1 MLAASG
7 ELIIQSRLLLPSE
20 PIAVFTPQG
29 AGLSSLPA
37 RIIDSQVFCPHDR
50 SAVLDIHSSNMENG
64 LMKADEIWQA
74 ALGELQLEMTRAT
87 FETWVKP
94 TSLMSY
100 EDGRFVIAVPNAY
113 AQEWLQN
120 RLLSTVKRV
129 LTGITGR
136 SVEVKF
142 VVWNIDE
149 KPEPVVLLNGFDQSS
164 RPNGNGHTT
173 GRPLPASGLN
183 PRYVFDTFVVGNS
196 NRLAHAACQ
205 AVAEKPA
212 AQYNPLFLYGGVGLG
227 KTHLLHAIGHV
238 AVRNELQVLYV
249 SSEEFTNELINAI
262 RGQNTSTFRDKYRT
276 IDLLLVD
283 DIQFIAG
290 KESTQEEFFH
300 TFNALH
306 GNGKQIVMTS
316 DRPPKALIT
325 LEDRLRSRFE
335 WGLIADIQAPD
346 LETRLAILRDKAES
360 HGVAIPDAV
369 LDFIAR
375 QVQSNIRELEGA
387 LNRVLAYARLT
398 GSPLTP
404 ELASSALADLMAR
417 PTTVTLEE
425 LVITVADFYGISR
438 DDLLGRGRNKE
449 LVHPRQVVMYLARE
463 ELQLTLPQIGES
475 LGGRDHTTVIYGVE
489 KITEALDSDDN
500 TRREILSIREK
511 LYNRSVVSQHA

>member
-1 MLAASG
+1 
-7 ELIIQSRLLLPSE
+7 
-20 PIAVFTPQG
+20 
-29 AGLSSLPA
+29 
-37 RIIDSQVFCPHDR
+37 
-50 SAVLDIHSSNMENG
+50 
-64 LMKADEIWQA
+64 MKADEIWQA

-100 EDGRFVIAVPNAY
+100 EDGRFAIAVPNAY

-142 VVWNIDE
+142 VVWSKGD
-149 KPEPVVLLNGFDQSS
+149 KLEPVALLNGMDQNTQ
-164 RPNGNGHTT
+164 PNGNGHSN
-173 GRPLPASGLN
+173 GRALQSNGLN
-183 PRYVFDTFVVGNS
+183 PRYIFDTFVVGNS

-205 AVAEKPA
+205 AVAERPA

-238 AVRNELQVLYV
+238 AAHNDLQVLYV

-262 RGQNTSTFRDKYRT
+262 RAQNTSAFRDKYRT
-276 IDLLLVD
+276 IDVLLVD

-300 TFNALH
+300 TFNTLH

-346 LETRLAILRDKAES
+346 LEIRLAILRDKAES
-360 HGVAIPDAV
+360 HGIAIPNNV

-404 ELASSALADLMAR
+404 ELAASALADLMAR
-417 PTTVTLEE
+417 PATVTLDE
-425 LVITVADFYGISR
+425 LVMTVAEFYSIPR
-438 DDLLGRGRNKE
+438 DELLGRGRNKE
-449 LVHPRQVVMYLARE
+449 VVHPRQVVMYLARE

-489 KITEALDSDDN
+489 KITQAIDSDDG
-500 TRREILSIREK
+500 TRREVLAIRER
-511 LYNRSVVSQHA
+511 LYNRSMVSQRA

>member
-1 MLAASG
+1 
-7 ELIIQSRLLLPSE
+7 
-20 PIAVFTPQG
+20 
-29 AGLSSLPA
+29 
-37 RIIDSQVFCPHDR
+37 
-50 SAVLDIHSSNMENG
+50 
-64 LMKADEIWQA
+64 MKADEIWQA

-94 TSLMSY
+94 TSVMSY
-100 EDGRFVIAVPNAY
+100 EDGRFAIAVPNAY

-142 VVWNIDE
+142 VVWNKEE
-149 KPEPVVLLNGFDQSS
+149 KKEPVTLLNGIDQNS
-164 RPNGNGHTT
+164 RPDGNGYTA
-173 GRPLPASGLN
+173 GRTLQANGLN

-212 AQYNPLFLYGGVGLG
+212 MQYNPLFLYGGVGLG

-238 AVRNELQVLYV
+238 AATNDLHVLYV
-249 SSEEFTNELINAI
+249 SSEEFTNELINSI
-262 RGQNTSTFRDKYRT
+262 RAQNTSAFRDKYRT
-276 IDLLLVD
+276 IDVLLVD

-360 HGVAIPDAV
+360 HGTPIPDNV

-417 PTTVTLEE
+417 PTTVTLDE
-425 LVITVADFYGISR
+425 LVMTVADFYSISR
-438 DDLLGRGRNKE
+438 DDLLGRGRIKE

-463 ELQLTLPQIGES
+463 ELQLTLPQIGDS
-475 LGGRDHTTVIYGVE
+475 LGGRDHTTVIYGVD
-489 KITEALDSDDN
+489 KITQSIDNDDN
-500 TRREILSIREK
+500 IRREVLAIRER
-511 LYNRSVVSQHA
+511 LYNRSVVSQRG

>member
-1 MLAASG
+1 
-7 ELIIQSRLLLPSE
+7 
-20 PIAVFTPQG
+20 
-29 AGLSSLPA
+29 
-37 RIIDSQVFCPHDR
+37 
-50 SAVLDIHSSNMENG
+50 
-64 LMKADEIWQA
+64 MKADEIWQA

-100 EDGRFVIAVPNAY
+100 EDGRFAIAVPNAY

-129 LTGITGR
+129 LTGIAGR

-142 VVWNIDE
+142 VVWNKEE
-149 KPEPVVLLNGFDQSS
+149 KKEPVTLLNGLDQNI
-164 RPNGNGHTT
+164 PLNGNGHSN
-173 GRPLPASGLN
+173 GHAPQSSGLN
-183 PRYVFDTFVVGNS
+183 PRYIFDTFVVGNS

-205 AVAEKPA
+205 AVAERPA

-227 KTHLLHAIGHV
+227 KTHLLHAIGHI
-238 AVRNELQVLYV
+238 AANNELQVLYV

-262 RGQNTSTFRDKYRT
+262 RAQNTSTFRDKYRT
-276 IDLLLVD
+276 IDVLLVD

-360 HGVAIPDAV
+360 HGIAIPDNV
-369 LDFIAR
+369 LDYIAR

-404 ELASSALADLMAR
+404 ELAASALADLMAR
-417 PTTVTLEE
+417 PATVTLDE
-425 LVITVADFYGISR
+425 LVMTVAEFYSVSR

-489 KITEALDSDDN
+489 KITQAIDSDDSV
-500 TRREILSIREK
+500 RREVLSIREK
-511 LYNRSVVSQHA
+511 LYNRSVVSQRA

>member
-1 MLAASG
+1 M
-7 ELIIQSRLLLPSE
+7 
-20 PIAVFTPQG
+20 
-29 AGLSSLPA
+29 
-37 RIIDSQVFCPHDR
+37 
-50 SAVLDIHSSNMENG
+50 
-64 LMKADEIWQA
+64 
-74 ALGELQLEMTRAT
+74 
-87 FETWVKP
+87 
-94 TSLMSY
+94 
-100 EDGRFVIAVPNAY
+100 
-113 AQEWLQN
+113 
-120 RLLSTVKRV
+120 
-129 LTGITGR
+129 
-136 SVEVKF
+136 
-142 VVWNIDE
+142 
-149 KPEPVVLLNGFDQSS
+149 
-164 RPNGNGHTT
+164 
-173 GRPLPASGLN
+173 
-183 PRYVFDTFVVGNS
+183 
-196 NRLAHAACQ
+196 
-205 AVAEKPA
+205 
-212 AQYNPLFLYGGVGLG
+212 QYNPLFLYGGVGLG

-238 AVRNELQVLYV
+238 AATNDLHVLYV
-249 SSEEFTNELINAI
+249 SSEEFTNELINSI
-262 RGQNTSTFRDKYRT
+262 RAQNTSAFRDKYRT
-276 IDLLLVD
+276 IDVLLVD

-360 HGVAIPDAV
+360 HGTPIPDNV

-417 PTTVTLEE
+417 PTTVTLDE
-425 LVITVADFYGISR
+425 LVMTVADFYSISR
-438 DDLLGRGRNKE
+438 DDLLGRGRNRE

-489 KITEALDSDDN
+489 KITQYIDSDD
-500 TRREILSIREK
+500 TIRREVLSIRER
-511 LYNRSVVSQHA
+511 LYNRNVASQRA

>member
-1 MLAASG
+1 M
-7 ELIIQSRLLLPSE
+7 
-20 PIAVFTPQG
+20 
-29 AGLSSLPA
+29 
-37 RIIDSQVFCPHDR
+37 
-50 SAVLDIHSSNMENG
+50 
-64 LMKADEIWQA
+64 
-74 ALGELQLEMTRAT
+74 
-87 FETWVKP
+87 
-94 TSLMSY
+94 
-100 EDGRFVIAVPNAY
+100 
-113 AQEWLQN
+113 
-120 RLLSTVKRV
+120 
-129 LTGITGR
+129 
-136 SVEVKF
+136 
-142 VVWNIDE
+142 
-149 KPEPVVLLNGFDQSS
+149 
-164 RPNGNGHTT
+164 
-173 GRPLPASGLN
+173 ASGLN

-212 AQYNPLFLYGGVGLG
+212 MQYNPLFLYGGVGLG

-238 AVRNELQVLYV
+238 AAHNGLHVLYV
-249 SSEEFTNELINAI
+249 SSEEFTNELINSI
-262 RGQNTSTFRDKYRT
+262 RAQNTSAFRDKYRT
-276 IDLLLVD
+276 IDVLLVD

-346 LETRLAILRDKAES
+346 LETRQAILRDKAES
-360 HGVAIPDAV
+360 HDSVIPDAV

-404 ELASSALADLMAR
+404 ELAASALADLMAR
-417 PTTVTLEE
+417 PTTVTLDE
-425 LVITVADFYGISR
+425 LVITVADFYSISR

-463 ELQLTLPQIGES
+463 ELQLTLPQIGDS
-475 LGGRDHTTVIYGVE
+475 LGGRDHTTVIYGVD
-489 KITEALDSDDN
+489 KISHAIDSDDN
-500 TRREILSIREK
+500 IRREVLSIRER
-511 LYNRSVVSQHA
+511 LYNRSGMSQRA

>member
-1 MLAASG
+1 
-7 ELIIQSRLLLPSE
+7 
-20 PIAVFTPQG
+20 
-29 AGLSSLPA
+29 
-37 RIIDSQVFCPHDR
+37 
-50 SAVLDIHSSNMENG
+50 
-64 LMKADEIWQA
+64 MKADEIWQT
-74 ALGELQLEMTRAT
+74 ALGELQMEMTRAT
-87 FETWVKP
+87 YDTWVKP
-94 TSLMSY
+94 TSLLSY
-100 EDGRFVIAVPNAY
+100 EDGRFAIAVTNAY

-120 RLLSTVKRV
+120 RLMSTIKRV

-142 VVWNIDE
+142 VVWNKEE
-149 KPEPVVLLNGFDQSS
+149 KKGPVTLLNGIDNPTYS
-164 RPNGNGHTT
+164 NGYINGRAPT
-173 GRPLPASGLN
+173 ASGLN
-183 PRYVFDTFVVGNS
+183 PRYIFDTFVVGNS

-238 AVRNELQVLYV
+238 AAANTLQVLYV
-249 SSEEFTNELINAI
+249 SSEEFTNELINSI
-262 RGQNTSTFRDKYRT
+262 RAQNTSAFRDKYRT
-276 IDLLLVD
+276 IDVLLVD

-306 GNGKQIVMTS
+306 GNGKQLVMTS

-360 HGVAIPDAV
+360 HGVPVPGPV

-404 ELASSALADLMAR
+404 ELAASALADLMAR
-417 PTTVTLEE
+417 PATVTLDE
-425 LVITVADFYGISR
+425 LVMTVADFYGISR

-475 LGGRDHTTVIYGVE
+475 LGGRDHTTVIYGVD
-489 KITEALDSDDN
+489 KIAQSIDSDDSI
-500 TRREILSIREK
+500 RRDVLSIRER
-511 LYNRSVVSQHA
+511 LYNRSTTQRT

>member
-1 MLAASG
+1 
-7 ELIIQSRLLLPSE
+7 
-20 PIAVFTPQG
+20 
-29 AGLSSLPA
+29 
-37 RIIDSQVFCPHDR
+37 
-50 SAVLDIHSSNMENG
+50 
-64 LMKADEIWQA
+64 MKADEIWQA

-94 TSLMSY
+94 TSMMSY
-100 EDGRFVIAVPNAY
+100 EDGRFAIAVPNAY

-120 RLLSTVKRV
+120 RLSSTIKRV

-136 SVEVKF
+136 SIEVKF
-142 VVWNIDE
+142 VVWNKEE
-149 KPEPVVLLNGFDQSS
+149 KKEPVALLNGMDTSS
-164 RPNGNGHTT
+164 HLNGNGYAN
-173 GRPLPASGLN
+173 GRAPMPSGLN
-183 PRYVFDTFVVGNS
+183 PRYIFDTFVVGNS
-196 NRLAHAACQ
+196 NRLAHAACR
-205 AVAEKPA
+205 AVAERPA
-212 AQYNPLFLYGGVGLG
+212 SQYNPLFLYGGVGLG

-238 AVRNELQVLYV
+238 AVSNDLQVLYV

-262 RGQNTSTFRDKYRT
+262 RAQNTSAFRDKYRT
-276 IDLLLVD
+276 IDVLLVD

-360 HGVAIPDAV
+360 HGIAIPDNV

-404 ELASSALADLMAR
+404 ELAASALADLMAR
-417 PTTVTLEE
+417 PTTVTLDE
-425 LVITVADFYGISR
+425 LVMTVSDFYSISR
-438 DDLLGRGRNKE
+438 DDLLGRSRSKE

-489 KITEALDSDDN
+489 KITQAIDSDDN
-500 TRREILSIREK
+500 IRREILAIRER
-511 LYNRSVVSQHA
+511 LYNRSGVSQRA

>member
-1 MLAASG
+1 
-7 ELIIQSRLLLPSE
+7 
-20 PIAVFTPQG
+20 
-29 AGLSSLPA
+29 
-37 RIIDSQVFCPHDR
+37 
-50 SAVLDIHSSNMENG
+50 
-64 LMKADEIWQA
+64 MKADEIWQT

-87 FETWVKP
+87 YETWVKP

-100 EDGRFVIAVPNAY
+100 EDGRFAIAVPNAY

-142 VVWNIDE
+142 VVWNKEE
-149 KPEPVVLLNGFDQSS
+149 KKDPVTLLNGFDQTSRSTDSASS
-164 RPNGNGHTT
+164 N
-173 GRPLPASGLN
+173 GRPAQASGLN

-238 AVRNELQVLYV
+238 AASNGLQVLYV

-262 RGQNTSTFRDKYRT
+262 RAQNTSAFRDKYRT
-276 IDLLLVD
+276 IDVLLVD

-360 HGVAIPDAV
+360 HGSPIPDNV

-404 ELASSALADLMAR
+404 ELAANALADLMAR
-417 PTTVTLEE
+417 PTTVTLDE
-425 LVITVADFYGISR
+425 LVMTVADFYSISQ
-438 DDLLGRGRNKE
+438 DDLLGRGRNRE

-463 ELQLTLPQIGES
+463 ELQLTLPQIGDS

-489 KITEALDSDDN
+489 KIAQAIDSDDGV
-500 TRREILSIREK
+500 RREVLAIRER
-511 LYNRSVVSQHA
+511 LYNRSSVSQRA

>member
-1 MLAASG
+1 
-7 ELIIQSRLLLPSE
+7 
-20 PIAVFTPQG
+20 
-29 AGLSSLPA
+29 
-37 RIIDSQVFCPHDR
+37 
-50 SAVLDIHSSNMENG
+50 
-64 LMKADEIWQA
+64 MKADEIWQA

-100 EDGRFVIAVPNAY
+100 EDGRFAIAVPSAY

-129 LTGITGR
+129 LTGIAGR

-142 VVWNIDE
+142 VVWNKEE
-149 KPEPVVLLNGFDQSS
+149 KKEPVTLLNGLDQNTQY
-164 RPNGNGHTT
+164 NGNGHSN
-173 GRPLPASGLN
+173 GRALLSSGLN
-183 PRYVFDTFVVGNS
+183 PRYIFDTFVVGNS

-205 AVAEKPA
+205 AVAERPA

-238 AVRNELQVLYV
+238 AANNGLQVLYV

-262 RGQNTSTFRDKYRT
+262 RAQNTSAFRDKYRT
-276 IDLLLVD
+276 IDVLLVD

-360 HGVAIPDAV
+360 HGIAIPDNV

-404 ELASSALADLMAR
+404 ELAASALADLMAR
-417 PTTVTLEE
+417 PASVTLDE
-425 LVITVADFYGISR
+425 LVMTVAEFYSISR

-489 KITEALDSDDN
+489 KITLAIDSDDN
-500 TRREILSIREK
+500 IRREVLAIRER
-511 LYNRSVVSQHA
+511 LYNRSGVSQRA

>member
-1 MLAASG
+1 
-7 ELIIQSRLLLPSE
+7 
-20 PIAVFTPQG
+20 
-29 AGLSSLPA
+29 
-37 RIIDSQVFCPHDR
+37 
-50 SAVLDIHSSNMENG
+50 
-64 LMKADEIWQA
+64 MKADEIWQA

-100 EDGRFVIAVPNAY
+100 EDGRFAIAVPNAY

-136 SVEVKF
+136 SVEIKF
-142 VVWNIDE
+142 VVWNKDE
-149 KPEPVVLLNGFDQSS
+149 PKEPVTLLKGMDHQTE
-164 RPNGNGHTT
+164 PNGNGYTN
-173 GRPLPASGLN
+173 GRAPLASGLN

-212 AQYNPLFLYGGVGLG
+212 MQYNPLFLYGGVGLG

-238 AVRNELQVLYV
+238 AATNNLQVLYV
-249 SSEEFTNELINAI
+249 SSEEFTNELINSI
-262 RGQNTSTFRDKYRT
+262 RAQNTSTFRDKYRT
-276 IDLLLVD
+276 IDVLLVD

-360 HGVAIPDAV
+360 HGMAIPDNV

-398 GSPLTP
+398 GSQLTP

-417 PTTVTLEE
+417 PTTVTLDE
-425 LVITVADFYGISR
+425 LVLTVSDFYSISR
-438 DDLLGRGRNKE
+438 DELLGRGRNRE
-449 LVHPRQVVMYLARE
+449 FVHPRQVVMYLARE

-475 LGGRDHTTVIYGVE
+475 LGGRDHTTVIYGVD
-489 KITEALDSDDN
+489 KITQSIDSDDSI
-500 TRREILSIREK
+500 RREVLAIRER
-511 LYNRSVVSQHA
+511 LYNRSGAAQRA

>member
-1 MLAASG
+1 M
-7 ELIIQSRLLLPSE
+7 R
-20 PIAVFTPQG
+20 
-29 AGLSSLPA
+29 
-37 RIIDSQVFCPHDR
+37 
-50 SAVLDIHSSNMENG
+50 
-64 LMKADEIWQA
+64 ADEIWQA

-87 FETWVKP
+87 FDTWVKP

-100 EDGRFVIAVPNAY
+100 EDGRFAVAVPNAY

-142 VVWNIDE
+142 VVWNKEE
-149 KPEPVVLLNGFDQSS
+149 KKEAVTLLNGMDQNPQ
-164 RPNGNGHTT
+164 PNGSGFTA
-173 GRPLPASGLN
+173 GRASQASGLN

-212 AQYNPLFLYGGVGLG
+212 DQYNPLFLYGGVGLG

-238 AVRNELQVLYV
+238 AANNALQVLYV

-262 RGQNTSTFRDKYRT
+262 RAQNTSAFRDKYRT
-276 IDLLLVD
+276 IDVLLVD

-360 HGVAIPDAV
+360 HATAFPDAV

-387 LNRVLAYARLT
+387 LNRVIAYARLT
-398 GSPLTP
+398 GSALTP
-404 ELASSALADLMAR
+404 ELAASALADLMAR
-417 PTTVTLEE
+417 PATVTLDE
-425 LVITVADFYGISR
+425 LVMTVADFYSISR

-475 LGGRDHTTVIYGVE
+475 LGGRDHTTVIYGVD
-489 KITEALDSDDN
+489 KITQYIDSDD
-500 TRREILSIREK
+500 TIRREVLAIRER
-511 LYNRSVVSQHA
+511 LYNRSVALQRA

>member
-1 MLAASG
+1 MCWPFLNC
-7 ELIIQSRLLLPSE
+7 QH
-20 PIAVFTPQG
+20 
-29 AGLSSLPA
+29 LSSIA
-37 RIIDSQVFCPHDR
+37 KF
-50 SAVLDIHSSNMENG
+50 SAATIALQRLTLFFIFRENG

-100 EDGRFVIAVPNAY
+100 EDGRFAVAVPNAY

-142 VVWNIDE
+142 VVWNKDE
-149 KPEPVVLLNGFDQSS
+149 PKEPVMLLNGMEHSAQ
-164 RPNGNGHTT
+164 PNGNGHPN
-173 GRPLPASGLN
+173 GRSLLPNGLN
-183 PRYVFDTFVVGNS
+183 PRYIFDTFVVGNS

-212 AQYNPLFLYGGVGLG
+212 MQYNPLFLYGGVGLG

-238 AVRNELQVLYV
+238 AVANALQVLYV

-262 RGQNTSTFRDKYRT
+262 RAQNTSSFRDKYRT
-276 IDLLLVD
+276 IDVLLVD

-335 WGLIADIQAPD
+335 WGLIADIQPPD
-346 LETRLAILRDKAES
+346 LETRLAILRDKAEN
-360 HGVAIPDAV
+360 HGITIPGNV
-369 LDFIAR
+369 LDVIAR

-387 LNRVLAYARLT
+387 LNRVLASARLN

-404 ELASSALADLMAR
+404 ELAASALADLMAR
-417 PTTVTLEE
+417 PTTVTLDE
-425 LVITVADFYGISR
+425 LVMTVADFYSISR

-475 LGGRDHTTVIYGVE
+475 LGGRDHTTVMYGVD
-489 KITEALDSDDN
+489 KISQSLDSDDN
-500 TRREILSIREK
+500 IRREVLAIREK
-511 LYNRSVVSQHA
+511 LYNRNGAAQRA

>member
-1 MLAASG
+1 
-7 ELIIQSRLLLPSE
+7 
-20 PIAVFTPQG
+20 
-29 AGLSSLPA
+29 
-37 RIIDSQVFCPHDR
+37 
-50 SAVLDIHSSNMENG
+50 
-64 LMKADEIWQA
+64 MKADEIWQA

-87 FETWVKP
+87 FDTWVKP
-94 TSLMSY
+94 TTLLSY
-100 EDGRFVIAVPNAY
+100 EDGRFAISVPNAY

-120 RLLSTVKRV
+120 RLMSTVKRV

-136 SVEVKF
+136 SIEVKF
-142 VVWNIDE
+142 VVWNKEDQ
-149 KPEPVVLLNGFDQSS
+149 KEPVTLLNGIDTPPSYT
-164 RPNGNGHTT
+164 NGNGAAT
-173 GRPLPASGLN
+173 GGRAFTGLN
-183 PRYVFDTFVVGNS
+183 PRYVFDTFVVGPS

-205 AVAEKPA
+205 AVAERPA

-227 KTHLLHAIGHV
+227 KTHLLHAIGHTSV
-238 AVRNELQVLYV
+238 ANGLQVLYV

-262 RGQNTSTFRDKYRT
+262 RAQNTSAFRDKYRT
-276 IDLLLVD
+276 IDVLLVD

-290 KESTQEEFFH
+290 KEATQEEFFH
-300 TFNALH
+300 TFNTLH

-346 LETRLAILRDKAES
+346 LETRTAILRDKAES
-360 HGVAIPDAV
+360 HGMAVPDNV
-369 LDFIAR
+369 IDVIAR

-404 ELASSALADLMAR
+404 ELASNALADLMAR
-417 PTTVTLEE
+417 PTTVTLDE
-425 LVITVADFYGISR
+425 LMTTVADYYGISR

-463 ELQLTLPQIGES
+463 ELQLTLPQIGDAI
-475 LGGRDHTTVIYGVE
+475 GGRDHTTVIYGVD
-489 KITEALDSDDN
+489 KITQLIGSDDGI
-500 TRREILSIREK
+500 RREVLAIRER
-511 LYNRSVVSQHA
+511 LYNRSGAAQRT

>member
-1 MLAASG
+1 
-7 ELIIQSRLLLPSE
+7 
-20 PIAVFTPQG
+20 
-29 AGLSSLPA
+29 
-37 RIIDSQVFCPHDR
+37 
-50 SAVLDIHSSNMENG
+50 
-64 LMKADEIWQA
+64 MKADEIWQA

-100 EDGRFVIAVPNAY
+100 EDGRFAVAVPNAY

-142 VVWNIDE
+142 VVWNKE
-149 KPEPVVLLNGFDQSS
+149 EQKEPVTLLNGMDQNSQ
-164 RPNGNGHTT
+164 PNGNGYAN
-173 GRPLPASGLN
+173 GRAPLANGLN
-183 PRYVFDTFVVGNS
+183 PRYIFDTFVVGNS

-238 AVRNELQVLYV
+238 AAANGLHVLYV

-262 RGQNTSTFRDKYRT
+262 RAQNTSAFRDKYRT
-276 IDLLLVD
+276 IDVLLVD

-346 LETRLAILRDKAES
+346 LETRQAILRDKAES
-360 HGVAIPDAV
+360 HGTAIPDNV
-369 LDFIAR
+369 LDLIAR

-404 ELASSALADLMAR
+404 ELAASALADLMVR
-417 PTTVTLEE
+417 PTTVTLDE
-425 LVITVADFYGISR
+425 LIITVADFYSISR

-449 LVHPRQVVMYLARE
+449 LAHPRQVVMYLARE
-463 ELQLTLPQIGES
+463 ELHLTLPQIGES

-489 KITEALDSDDN
+489 KITQSIDSDD
-500 TRREILSIREK
+500 TIRREVLAIRER
-511 LYNRSVVSQHA
+511 LYNRSVALQRA

>member
-1 MLAASG
+1 
-7 ELIIQSRLLLPSE
+7 
-20 PIAVFTPQG
+20 
-29 AGLSSLPA
+29 
-37 RIIDSQVFCPHDR
+37 
-50 SAVLDIHSSNMENG
+50 
-64 LMKADEIWQA
+64 MKADEIWQA

-100 EDGRFVIAVPNAY
+100 EDGRFAIAVPNAY

-136 SVEVKF
+136 SVEIKF
-142 VVWNIDE
+142 VVWNKDE
-149 KPEPVVLLNGFDQSS
+149 PKEPVTLLKGMDHQSE
-164 RPNGNGHTT
+164 PNGNGYMN
-173 GRPLPASGLN
+173 GRAPLASGLN

-212 AQYNPLFLYGGVGLG
+212 MQYNPLFLYGGVGLG

-238 AVRNELQVLYV
+238 AATNNLQVLYV
-249 SSEEFTNELINAI
+249 SSEEFTNELINSI
-262 RGQNTSTFRDKYRT
+262 RAQNTSTFRDKYRT
-276 IDLLLVD
+276 IDVLLVD

-360 HGVAIPDAV
+360 HGMAIPDNV

-398 GSPLTP
+398 GSQLTP

-417 PTTVTLEE
+417 PTTVTLDE
-425 LVITVADFYGISR
+425 LVLTVSDFYSISR
-438 DDLLGRGRNKE
+438 DELLGRGRNRE
-449 LVHPRQVVMYLARE
+449 FVHPRQVVMYLARE

-475 LGGRDHTTVIYGVE
+475 LGGRDHTTVIYGVD
-489 KITEALDSDDN
+489 KITQSIDSDDSI
-500 TRREILSIREK
+500 RREVLAIRER
-511 LYNRSVVSQHA
+511 LYNRSGAAQRA